1 MMAYHLGSSG
11 FRYMKRQGFPTYGR
25 TRKGRKICHFGRLKR
40 AVKKVEKTFWF
51 CFVIYSYLKASA
63 FTAVTA
69 VKRMQSS
76 KLGM

>member
-1 MMAYHLGSSG
+1 MMAYHVGSSG
-11 FRYMKRQGFPTYGR
+11 FRYMKRQGFHLLR

-69 VKRMQSS
+69 VKGMQSS